1 MNKMNKMNKI
11 NVFNK
16 INKIL
21 VVFFVISFIFSIGV
35 SNVTFSRSMLEVTDE
50 EADKE
55 YNKKMEEQKKELEE
69 RINKSSNN
77 YLKSLSVDN
86 FKIYPEF
93 DKQTENYEIKEELN
107 VDTLNIKAEAD
118 DEKASVSG
126 IGIVKLNSGENK
138 IRIDITAENGTV
150 RTYFIKA
157 IKSTKKDLYLKTLK
171 INEKSSTNN
180 EIIKE
185 ISISPAF
192 DSKVYNYSAIVENYV
207 DSIVVDANT
216 DLENTK
222 ISVTGNENLKVGANE
237 IIITVTDNSNQKAI
251 YKITV
256 NKKEKSELLN
266 GDNDIN
272 DVNKNKALLISGIV
286 IILVLLFMII
296 KKRKHHKKH

>member
-1 MNKMNKMNKI
+1 MNKMKRINIINHMNKI
-11 NVFNK
+11 L
-16 INKIL
+16 I
-21 VVFFVISFIFSIGV
+21 VFFIISFIFSIGI
-35 SNVTFSRSMLEVTDE
+35 SNTSFAKSMLEVTDE
-50 EADKE
+50 EADKQ
-55 YNKKMEEQKKELEE
+55 YKITMEEQKKELEE

-86 FKIYPEF
+86 YKIYPDF

-107 VDTLNIKAEAD
+107 VDSLNIKAEAD

-150 RTYFIKA
+150 RTYFIKV
-157 IKSTKKDLYLKTLK
+157 IKSTKKNLYLKSIK

-192 DSKVYNYSAIVENYV
+192 DSKVYNYSAVVENYV
-207 DSIVVDANT
+207 DNVEVNATT
-216 DLENTK
+216 DLENTT
-222 ISVTGNENLKVGANE
+222 ISVSGNENLKVGTNE
-237 IIITVTDNSNQKAI
+237 IIITVSDNDNQKAI
-251 YKITV
+251 YKIIV

-266 GDNDIN
+266 GNNMN
-272 DVNKNKALLISGIV
+272 DVNRNKAMIISGIV
-286 IILVLLFMII
+286 IVLILLFMII

>member
-21 VVFFVISFIFSIGV
+21 VVFFVISFIFLIGV
-35 SNVTFSRSMLEVTDE
+35 SNISFSRSMLEVTDE

-55 YNKKMEEQKKELEE
+55 YNKKMEEQKKKLEE

-266 GDNDIN
+266 GNNDIN